1 MTLSEIFEYKRE
13 LDATLT
19 KINLKSVFYFT
30 IVAESKDTYSKKRD
44 FCENEYQVKELMSNV
59 VDWYDDLYN
68 EFSNMLLDVNFDKFD
83 YKSFRD
89 KTHTDYVIMYLVDVK
104 FESRD

>member
-13 LDATLT
+13 LDATLA

-68 EFSNMLLDVNFDKFD
+68 EFSNMQLDVNFDKFD

-89 KTHTDYVIMYLVDVK
+89 KTHTDYIIMYLVDVK